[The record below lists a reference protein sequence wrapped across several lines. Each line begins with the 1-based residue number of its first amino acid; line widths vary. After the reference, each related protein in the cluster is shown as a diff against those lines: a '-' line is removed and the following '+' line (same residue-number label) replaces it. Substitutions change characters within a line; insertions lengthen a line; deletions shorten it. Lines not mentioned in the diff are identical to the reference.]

1 MNINKLKLFND
12 ERGCLI
18 PIEFNSLPFEP
29 QRIFVV
35 NNVPINRIR
44 GNHAHHK
51 TKQLIICTNGSVD
64 VLLNDGVKDYTYRLE
79 KGEQI
84 LVPELIWDSQQFLTE
99 NTELLVICSTPYEHD
114 DYIFDFIDFI
124 NIKKNA

>member
-1 MNINKLKLFND
+1 MDINNLKLFND

-29 QRIFVV
+29 KRIFIV
-35 NNVPINRIR
+35 NNVPVNSIR
-44 GNHAHHK
+44 GNHAHHT
-51 TKQLIICTNGSVD
+51 TKQLIICINGSVD
-64 VLLNDGVKDYTYRLE
+64 VLLNDGTKDYTYRLE

-84 LVPELIWDSQQFLTE
+84 LVPELVWDSQQFLTE
-99 NTELLVICSTPYEHD
+99 NAELLVICSTPYEYD
-114 DYIFDFIDFI
+114 DYIFSFIDFL